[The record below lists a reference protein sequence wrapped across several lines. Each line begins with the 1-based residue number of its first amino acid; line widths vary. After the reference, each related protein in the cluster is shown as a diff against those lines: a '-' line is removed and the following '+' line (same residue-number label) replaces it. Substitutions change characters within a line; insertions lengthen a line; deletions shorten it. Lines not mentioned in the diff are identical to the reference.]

1 MPGPHRPAIHETA
14 VRGLRAGEEGVPG
27 SEDALLVD
35 GLEVHASAAWSAP
48 WCRPAGGQEQA
59 TGQWPDVANRAEAR
73 TPGARGADRAAER
86 RARDAGGVGGG
97 APAVELGDDLG
108 GVRGGGLGEEAERRP
123 IATGGAVEA

>member
-73 TPGARGADRAAER
+73 TPGARGDDRAATGRGRR
-86 RARDAGGVGGG
+86 RAPG
-97 APAVELGDDLG
+97 APQGRSA
-108 GVRGGGLGEEAERRP
+108 RRP
-123 IATGGAVEA
+123 TRAAAAAAAPRRRPGP